1 MQRRASMPLA
11 DSASGSGESH
21 AKGSVPP
28 PITHGDSK
36 AATVLAIEI
45 CAKCWTC
52 CRGAAS
58 EREWPSPVESSPVR
72 MLPVAAASP
81 PEDLL
86 FSMSSTL
93 SARSSAVE
101 PGSRASGAKVASGT
115 NGPESALSDD
125 QSSDLGLSSGDL
137 SHALETVPPQSR
149 SNPAGIFRGTHARGH
164 DPQEPVCALA
174 GVLPPARVLLS
185 VLTPLHLQPDQPPS
199 STFCGYPKITQRYNL
214 PSTGLASSVYDSLR
228 PGGGAPNSHTW
239 PC

>member
-1 MQRRASMPLA
+1 MRRGGTGAGAIGQQHLARYRVYGMRRRASMPLA

-28 PITHGDSK
+28 PITHSGSK

-58 EREWPSPVESSPVR
+58 ERKWPSPMESSPVR

-86 FSMSSTL
+86 FSMSLTL

-115 NGPESALSDD
+115 NGPESALCDD
-125 QSSDLGLSSGDL
+125 QSSSGDP
-137 SHALETVPPQSR
+137 SHALETAVPQSR
-149 SNPAGIFRGTHARGH
+149 SSPAGI
-164 DPQEPVCALA
+164 
-174 GVLPPARVLLS
+174 S
-185 VLTPLHLQPDQPPS
+185 
-199 STFCGYPKITQRYNL
+199 
-214 PSTGLASSVYDSLR
+214 
-228 PGGGAPNSHTW
+228 
-239 PC
+239 

>member
-58 EREWPSPVESSPVR
+58 ERKWPSPMESSPVR

-101 PGSRASGAKVASGT
+101 PGSRPSGAKVAGGT
-115 NGPESALSDD
+115 NGPESAMCDD
-125 QSSDLGLSSGDL
+125 QSSSGDP
-137 SHALETVPPQSR
+137 SHALETAVPQSR
-149 SNPAGIFRGTHARGH
+149 SSPAGI
-164 DPQEPVCALA
+164 
-174 GVLPPARVLLS
+174 S
-185 VLTPLHLQPDQPPS
+185 
-199 STFCGYPKITQRYNL
+199 
-214 PSTGLASSVYDSLR
+214 
-228 PGGGAPNSHTW
+228 
-239 PC
+239 

>member
-1 MQRRASMPLA
+1 MRRGGAGAGAIGQQHLARYRELVYGMRRRASMPLA

-58 EREWPSPVESSPVR
+58 ERKWPSPMESSPVR

-115 NGPESALSDD
+115 NGPESALCDD
-125 QSSDLGLSSGDL
+125 QSSSGDP
-137 SHALETVPPQSR
+137 SHALETAVPQSR
-149 SNPAGIFRGTHARGH
+149 SSPAGI
-164 DPQEPVCALA
+164 
-174 GVLPPARVLLS
+174 S
-185 VLTPLHLQPDQPPS
+185 
-199 STFCGYPKITQRYNL
+199 
-214 PSTGLASSVYDSLR
+214 
-228 PGGGAPNSHTW
+228 
-239 PC
+239 

>member
-1 MQRRASMPLA
+1 MRRRASMPLA

-58 EREWPSPVESSPVR
+58 ERKWPSPMESSPVR

-115 NGPESALSDD
+115 NGPESALCDD

-137 SHALETVPPQSR
+137 SHALETVAPQSR

-164 DPQEPVCALA
+164 DPRASRCALA
-174 GVLPPARVLLS
+174 ATSLLPRRLLS
-185 VLTPLHLQPDQPPS
+185 VFSSLTCSPHQPPS
-199 STFCGYPKITQRYNL
+199 STFCGYPKL
-214 PSTGLASSVYDSLR
+214 PNVIISRLPV
-228 PGGGAPNSHTW
+228 
-239 PC
+239 